1 MSVRKRSWVT
11 VAGESREVWAVAYTD
26 QAGVRRLKHFA
37 RRRDADVYESEV
49 KTQVRAGTHTASS
62 VSPTITEAAADWIK
76 SVELEG
82 REATTVTQYRQHAHH
97 IIDRIGSAKLAN
109 LTTPALNKFRDELLA
124 TMSRAM
130 ARKVMSSLKSLL
142 KDAQRRGSVAQNAA
156 LAVKRI
162 DADKRGEDQ
171 LRIGV
176 HIPALEEIKALLTT
190 AGPHAKPLLMVATF
204 TGLRSSELRGLRW
217 SDVDLKNSELHVRQ
231 RADRY
236 GVIGKPKSKA
246 GYRTVPFGPLVLKAL
261 QEWKLAGPKGRF
273 GLVFPTPSGDGVALH
288 NNVVRAFTTAARAA
302 GLTDANGKAKYT
314 GLHSLRHF
322 FASWLINPPERGGQ
336 GLAPKVVQQLLGHS
350 SILMTMDTY
359 GHLFPPDKDAHKKL
373 ADAER
378 AVLVNAIRKAP

>member
-261 QEWKLAGPKGRF
+261 QEWKLAGPKGRL

-378 AVLVNAIRKAP
+378 AVLVNAT

>member
-1 MSVRKRSWVT
+1 VAVRKRTWTTKSGERRMAWIVDYVDQGGDRHIETFARKKDADAYHAKVNVDVGAGIHTAPSKSIT
-11 VAGESREVWAVAYTD
+11 VA
-26 QAGVRRLKHFA
+26 
-37 RRRDADVYESEV
+37 
-49 KTQVRAGTHTASS
+49 
-62 VSPTITEAAADWIK
+62 EAAQDWIS

-82 REATTVTQYRQHAHH
+82 RETTTVAQYRQHSEH
-97 IIDRIGSAKLAN
+97 IICRIGSAKLAN
-109 LTTPALNKFRDELLA
+109 LTTPGLNKFRDELLT

-142 KDAQRRGSVAQNAA
+142 KDAQRRGNVAQNVA

-171 LRIGV
+171 LKVGL
-176 HIPALEEIKALLTT
+176 HIPAPEEIKAILAA
-190 AGPHAKPLLMVATF
+190 AGPRTKPLLMVAAF

-217 SDVDLKNSELHVRQ
+217 SDVDLKNGELHVRQ

-246 GYRTVPFGPLVLKAL
+246 GYRTVPLGPLVLKVL
-261 QEWKLAGPKGRF
+261 REWKLAGPKGKL

-288 NNVVRAFTTAARAA
+288 NNVVRAFTTAMRAA
-302 GLTDANGKAKYT
+302 KLTDADGEAKYT
-314 GLHSLRHF
+314 GLHTLRHF

-336 GLAPKVVQQLLGHS
+336 GLPPKVVQQRLGHS

-359 GHLFPPDKDAHKKL
+359 GHLFPPEKDAHEKL

-378 AVLVNAIRKAP
+378 ALLADAT

>member
-1 MSVRKRSWVT
+1 VSVRRREWTTKSGEPRSSWIVN
-11 VAGESREVWAVAYTD
+11 YTD
-26 QAGVRRLKHFA
+26 TGGA
-37 RRRDADVYESEV
+37 RRIATFERKRDADAYEAEV
-49 KTQVRAGTHTASS
+49 KTAVGHGVHTAPSA
-62 VSPTITEAAADWIK
+62 SPTVAEAAADWIK

-82 REATTVTQYRQHAHH
+82 REATTVMQYRQHARH

-124 TMSRAM
+124 AMSRAM

-142 KDAQRRGSVAQNAA
+142 KDAQSRGDVAQNAA

-176 HIPALEEIKALLTT
+176 HIPALEEIKALLTM
-190 AGPHAKPLLMVATF
+190 AGPRSKPLLMVATF

-217 SDVDLKNSELHVRQ
+217 SDVDLKHSEVHVRQ

-236 GVIGKPKSKA
+236 GVVGKPKSKA

-261 QEWKLAGPKGRF
+261 QEWKLAGPKGKL

-288 NNVVRAFTTAARAA
+288 NNVVRAFTSAVCAA

-336 GLAPKVVQQLLGHS
+336 GLAPKVVQQRLGHS

-378 AVLVNAIRKAP
+378 AVFANAT

>member
-1 MSVRKRSWVT
+1 MSVRRRRWTTAS
-11 VAGESREVWAVAYTD
+11 GESRETWVATYSD
-26 QAGVRRLKHFA
+26 AGGVRRIATFERK
-37 RRRDADVYESEV
+37 RDADSYERETKVSV
-49 KTQVRAGTHTASS
+49 GKGTHTAPSA
-62 VSPTITEAAADWIK
+62 SPTVAEAAAGWIK
-76 SVELEG
+76 SVELEA
-82 REATTVTQYRQHAHH
+82 REATTVMQYRQHARH

-142 KDAQRRGSVAQNAA
+142 KDAQGRGDVAQNAA

-162 DADKRGEDQ
+162 DADKRSEDQ

-176 HIPALEEIKALLTT
+176 HIPALEEIKAILTA
-190 AGPHAKPLLMVATF
+190 AGPRAKPLLMVATF

-236 GVIGKPKSKA
+236 GVVGKPKSKA

-261 QEWKLAGPKGRF
+261 QEWKLAGPKGKL

-288 NNVVRAFTTAARAA
+288 NNVVRAFTTAVRAA
-302 GLTDANGKAKYT
+302 GLTDADGKAKYT

-336 GLAPKVVQQLLGHS
+336 GLAPKVVQQRLGHS

-378 AVLVNAIRKAP
+378 AVFANAT